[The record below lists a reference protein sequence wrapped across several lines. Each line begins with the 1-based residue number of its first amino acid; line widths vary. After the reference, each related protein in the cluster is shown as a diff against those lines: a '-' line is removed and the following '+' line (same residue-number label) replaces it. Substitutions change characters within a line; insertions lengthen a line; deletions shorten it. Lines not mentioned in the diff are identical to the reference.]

1 MRIVLGITYHSF
13 LFSSSFCITRTRIIQ
28 FLSEFIVK
36 HFQPFIRVFGPA
48 YNAFK
53 GQLTRAIAVLGAM
66 AAPLVNGGQR
76 IFVVVRP
83 HCATLYASLASGWN
97 TRIAPLLSPLKRVA
111 GVLFTTLS
119 NARATITSACTLLGA
134 RLGVVFLP
142 LVSFFRSNFGRF
154 ATVVG
159 RVTSGVAVLWK
170 EGPWRFFVHANY
182 HIGLFISWISNTW
195 VVTGISRLATHGDSN
210 AARIITQVS

>member
-1 MRIVLGITYHSF
+1 M
-13 LFSSSFCITRTRIIQ
+13 
-28 FLSEFIVK
+28 K

-66 AAPLVNGGQR
+66 AAPLVNSGQR

-97 TRIAPLLSPLKRVA
+97 TRIAPLLSPLRRVA
-111 GVLFTTLS
+111 GVLFTTFS

-134 RLGVVFLP
+134 RLGVIFLP
-142 LVSFFRSNFGRF
+142 LVGFFRSNFGRC
-154 ATVVG
+154 AIVVG
-159 RVTSGVAVLWK
+159 RVTSGVATLWK

-182 HIGLFISWISNTW
+182 HIGRFYRRMSPYIP
-195 VVTGISRLATHGDSN
+195 TGRFGESN
-210 AARIITQVS
+210 AARIFTQVRVE